1 MKPSVQARGRGE
13 EPRNAEDGDAA
24 AACVVA
30 QVHVRWHLLSKRCT
44 HLEQTGKT
52 GRTGEQVDLLGSRE
66 KAAHATV
73 IVAD

>member
-24 AACVVA
+24 ACVVA

-44 HLEQTGKT
+44 RLEQTGKT
-52 GRTGEQVDLLGSRE
+52 GRTGEQVDLLGSSE
-66 KAAHATV
+66 KAARATI